1 MLDGLL
7 ATHKNVLGED
17 QNPPVQQHVRDNVE
31 RMSLE
36 SVEGIDPAILRQERD
51 FLEN

>member
-1 MLDGLL
+1 M
-7 ATHKNVLGED
+7 LGED
-17 QNPPVQQHVRDNVE
+17 QNPPVQQHARDNVE

-36 SVEGIDPAILRQERD
+36 SVEGIESVILRQERD